1 MNVNE
6 RNILAIKQHSEDT
19 RKLLREMETKL
30 SELNNFR
37 EKITML
43 EQQIQTL
50 FKRL

>member
-6 RNILAIKQHSEDT
+6 RNILAIKQH
-19 RKLLREMETKL
+19 RMETKL